1 MGNLSTPP
9 PLPGL
14 RELSTA
20 KGYNQRE
27 IQMLLYK
34 PNVVKSEVHLFLPGA
49 QVDYKSLSEVDN
61 VNKGAHTNRSHPHI
75 LPTVFPCTDR
85 SRKCIHDGYAI
96 TLRGV
101 LDQLRTPRSHAGVW
115 KTVERKGKILYYTL
129 EDKIVTIV

>member
-1 MGNLSTPP
+1 MSSNQRSMGNLSTPL

-14 RELSTA
+14 HELSTT

-34 PNVVKSEVHLFLPGA
+34 PNVTKAEVRLSLPGA
-49 QVDYKSLSEVDN
+49 QADYKSISEVDN
-61 VNKGAHTNRSHPHI
+61 CNKGVHTNRSHPHI
-75 LPTVFPCTDR
+75 LPTIFPCTDG

-101 LDQLRTPRSHAGVW
+101 LDQLRTPRSYAGVW
-115 KTVERKGKILYYTL
+115 KTV
-129 EDKIVTIV
+129 V